1 MLCGGRWEERTL
13 ETRRKVGQGLWGGGE
28 GVEGRMERRS
38 LAWGRAVGRD
48 SVTWAVAGGE
58 KRIQDEAQVPV
69 TGDRVGGGAVP
80 EIGVGFIYSF
90 FMHSFIK
97 KKKRILS
104 LCCVPGSV
112 PGLGYTSVNKTD
124 RYP

>member
-1 MLCGGRWEERTL
+1 M
-13 ETRRKVGQGLWGGGE
+13 
-28 GVEGRMERRS
+28 
-38 LAWGRAVGRD
+38 
-48 SVTWAVAGGE
+48 AGGE
-58 KRIQDEAQVPV
+58 ERIQDEAQIPV

-80 EIGVGFIYSF
+80 EIGGGGGFIYSF

-97 KKKRILS
+97 KKKKRILS
-104 LCCVPGSV
+104 LSCVPGSV